1 MDVNNDILDD
11 DEAMIQPTISE
22 LENRIHTLELRNREL
37 EIRNC
42 TLTKTVGLLST
53 MEIDPQTKINHVNK
67 CVATIL
73 HKSREKIAAITH
85 LETKN

>member
-11 DEAMIQPTISE
+11 DDAMIQPTISE

-42 TLTKTVGLLST
+42 TNCWSSF
-53 MEIDPQTKINHVNK
+53 NHGNW
-67 CVATIL
+67 
-73 HKSREKIAAITH
+73 AAA
-85 LETKN
+85 EN